1 MEFKKLMNGRALYQT
16 PDRIWVARG
25 MTFYAIDYSGKR
37 VTPKY
42 TVGGLKDRLIGTF
55 RLSRQLLRV
64 GLHHLLPLKN
74 GNVLVTAKRVTYI
87 VSPAGKVLHN
97 FSAYQGNKPAHQG
110 VCVTPDGTI
119 FFAEYLLNP
128 NRDHVI
134 RLYRSTDNGAS
145 FQVVQEWPAGD
156 IRHLHFVKWDT
167 YEKCLWLGTG
177 DYGENGSENRLYK
190 SADNGDTWMLIGQYS
205 QDWRAIGV
213 CFTKDAL
220 LWGTDAGSCPDTVH
234 FVKMERQ
241 SQKLEI
247 LADFEGPCH
256 GCASYA
262 DGRAFFSTGVEG
274 GENEKDR
281 YARLKEYRSP
291 LQLPLKGEGKADG
304 QIIDHWKL
312 KKDIW
317 PLILQYG
324 VMRFPLGT
332 DTCNRVVFTTMGL
345 QGHGECVMIEE

>member
-1 MEFKKLMNGRALYQT
+1 MGDFRILLRGRALYQES
-16 PDRIWVARG
+16 DKIWVAKG
-25 MTFYAIDYSGKR
+25 MTFYAVDYNGKR

-42 TVGGLKDRLIGTF
+42 KVGSFVERVLSCN

-74 GNVLVTAKRVTYI
+74 GNILVTAKRKTFI
-87 VSPAGKVLHN
+87 VSAESKVLNVFHG
-97 FSAYQGNKPAHQG
+97 YQGNKPGHQG
-110 VCVTPDGTI
+110 VCLTPLGAI

-128 NRDHVI
+128 GRDHAI
-134 RLYRSTDNGAS
+134 NLYRSTDNGMS
-145 FQVVQEWPAGD
+145 FQIIKTWEPGD
-156 IRHLHFVKWDT
+156 IRHLHFVKWDE
-167 YEKCLWLGTG
+167 YEQCLWLGTG
-177 DYGENGSENRLYK
+177 DYGENNHENRLYK
-190 SADNGDTWMLIGQYS
+190 SVDNGESWELIGQGS

-213 CFTKDAL
+213 CFTKESL
-220 LWGTDAGSCPDTVH
+220 TWGTDAGSCPDTVH
-234 FVKMERQ
+234 FVKMDREKQ
-241 SQKLEI
+241 TLEV

-274 GENEKDR
+274 GKNEKDK
-281 YARLKEYRSP
+281 YARLKEYR
-291 LQLPLKGEGKADG
+291 DG
-304 QIIDHWKL
+304 RLVELWKL

-332 DTCNRVVFTTMGL
+332 DKCSRVVFTTMGL
-345 QGHGECVMIEE
+345 NGHGETVMVEK

>member
-1 MEFKKLMNGRALYQT
+1 MKFKKLLKGRALYQT
-16 PDRIWVARG
+16 PDKIWVAKG

-37 VTPKY
+37 VTPKNS
-42 TVGGLKDRLIGTF
+42 VGGMMDRLIGMC
-55 RLSRQLLRV
+55 RLSRQLLRI
-64 GLHHLLPLKN
+64 GLHHLLPLAN
-74 GNVLVTAKRVTYI
+74 GNILVTSKRITYI
-87 VSPAGKVLHN
+87 VSPEGDVV
-97 FSAYQGNKPAHQG
+97 FTFTGYQGNKPGHQG

-128 NRDHVI
+128 NRDHAI

-145 FQVVQEWPAGD
+145 FHVVKEWPAGD
-156 IRHLHFVKWDT
+156 IRHLHFVKWDN
-167 YEKCLWLGTG
+167 YEQCLWLGTG
-177 DYGENGSENRLYK
+177 DYGEDNKENRLYR
-190 SADNGDTWMLIGQYS
+190 SNDNGITWELIGEGS

-220 LWGTDAGSCPDTVH
+220 LWGTDAGSCSDTVH
-234 FVKMERQ
+234 FIRMDRKT
-241 SQKLEI
+241 KLMEI
-247 LADFEGPCH
+247 LEDFEGPCH

-281 YARLKEYRSP
+281 YSRLKAFDGEKTKEVYR
-291 LQLPLKGEGKADG
+291 
-304 QIIDHWKL
+304 L
-312 KKDIW
+312 KKDLF

-332 DTCNRVVFTTMGL
+332 DTCTKVVFTTMGL
-345 QGHGECVMIEE
+345 QGHGECVMIEQ

>member
-1 MEFKKLMNGRALYQT
+1 MLLKKLLNGRALYQT
-16 PDRIWVARG
+16 PDKIWVAKG
-25 MTFYAIDYSGKR
+25 MKFFAVNYSGKR
-37 VTPKY
+37 ISQVYKVP
-42 TVGGLKDRLIGTF
+42 GGLKERLISKF

-74 GNVLVTAKRVTYI
+74 GNILVTSKRITYI
-87 VSPAGKVLHN
+87 VSPEGKVVN
-97 FSAYQGNKPAHQG
+97 TFSGYQGNKPAHQG
-110 VCVTPDGTI
+110 VCVTPDGI
-119 FFAEYLLNP
+119 VFFAEYLLNT
-128 NRDHVI
+128 NRDHEI
-134 RLYRSTDNGAS
+134 KLYRSKDNGVS
-145 FQVVQEWPAGD
+145 FQVVKTWIPGE
-156 IRHLHFVKWDT
+156 IRHLHFVKWDS

-190 SADNGDTWMLIGQYS
+190 STDNGDNWELIGQYS

-234 FVKMERQ
+234 FVKMDRHT
-241 SQKLEI
+241 QKLEI
-247 LADFEGPCH
+247 MADFEGPCH
-256 GCASYA
+256 GCASYK
-262 DGRAFFSTGVEG
+262 DGRALFSTGVEG

-281 YARLKEYRSP
+281 YARLKEY
-291 LQLPLKGEGKADG
+291 KAGE
-304 QIIDHWKL
+304 IINHWQL

-332 DTCNRVVFTTMGL
+332 DACDRVVFTTMGL
-345 QGHGECVMIEE
+345 KSHGECVMIEQ